1 MILLLEVVEGI
12 DLADG
17 LPDSLS
23 QFKDSTQSFKLHS
36 VFLRLSI
43 LDERDCILQTLT
55 SHTQTYSGTGEI
67 DFFKEE
73 FYFAQAL
80 PIHSIQISSFFC
92 HYVSPGQ
99 SADQCAGVMILPLN
113 RLEENIPVRIELVFF
128 IESVLH

>member
-23 QFKDSTQSFKLHS
+23 QFKDSNSQSFKLHS
-36 VFLRLSI
+36 VFLRLSL
-43 LDERDCILQTLT
+43 LDERDCILQTFT
-55 SHTQTYSGTGEI
+55 SHSQAYSGKSEI

-113 RLEENIPVRIELVFF
+113 RLEENIPVRIE
-128 IESVLH
+128 